1 MYKIVIHSIILV
13 FLSLLVFT
21 TSAQFPPSAG
31 KHGSTAIYKDSVIN
45 IGWANTCSIIRG
57 YIDLTDTTVTFEGS
71 NKATYGSSLYGSG
84 PADELVVSLGDQG
97 IAVLTFDPPIKN
109 DAGPDFSVFENSFSN
124 SFLELAFV
132 EVSSDGKRFVRFPS
146 TSLTQ
151 SSTQVGTF
159 DTLDATKINNLAGK
173 YRMGYGTP
181 FDLEDI
187 IDSAGID
194 LSNITHVKL
203 IDVGGCL
210 NPGFRS
216 VDSEG
221 RIINDPWPTPFGTG
235 GFDLDAVSVLDHYP
249 DPDSLLTV
257 ILYPNPV
264 REYLNVDCGFH
275 TPGTLTLFDMTGRR
289 YNSIEF
295 KNKTT
300 LYLGNLAQGV
310 YFVNI
315 NFDGMQSIIRKIVK

>member
-1 MYKIVIHSIILV
+1 MYKAIIYT
-13 FLSLLVFT
+13 FLLICFSFSVSQAF
-21 TSAQFPPSAG
+21 AQFPPPAG
-31 KHGSTAIYKDSVIN
+31 KYESTAIYKDSLIN
-45 IGWANTCSIIRG
+45 IDWANTCTIFRG
-57 YIDLTDTTVTFEGS
+57 YIDQTDTTVTFEGS

-84 PADELVVSLGDQG
+84 PADDLVVSLGDQG
-97 IAVLTFDPPIKN
+97 IAILTFDPPIKN
-109 DAGPDFSVFENSFSN
+109 GVGPDFSVFENSFSN

-151 SSTQVGTF
+151 SSVQVGTF

-181 FDLEDI
+181 FDLEDV
-187 IDSAGID
+187 IDSTGID
-194 LSNITHVKL
+194 PSNITHVKI

-210 NPGFRS
+210 NPGFQS

-249 DPDSLLTV
+249 APDSLLTV

-264 REYLNVDCGFH
+264 RDQLNVICGFH
-275 TPGTLTLFDMTGRR
+275 TPGTLTLFDMNGRR
-289 YNSIEF
+289 YNSFVFE
-295 KNKTT
+295 NKTT
-300 LYLGNLAQGV
+300 LNLGNLAQGV
-310 YFVNI
+310 YFVEI
-315 NFDGMQSIIRKIVK
+315 KFDGMQPFIRKIVK